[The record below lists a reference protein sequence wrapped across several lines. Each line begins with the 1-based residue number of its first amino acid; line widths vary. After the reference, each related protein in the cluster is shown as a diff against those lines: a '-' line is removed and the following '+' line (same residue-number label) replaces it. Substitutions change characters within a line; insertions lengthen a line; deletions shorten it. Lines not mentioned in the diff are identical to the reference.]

1 MSQADAAKN
10 INNIKNWV
18 TLAKANDWQIFKE
31 GKHFNYRGV
40 LSKSK
45 VAIAANVGLK
55 ALKTDNPEVIA
66 IYDEF
71 AVAAQ
76 EKFREIFKPIVSSL
90 DRYHSYI
97 EEMDREGDKFP
108 ANESGELDYHKIA
121 KLCGVTVKSLTS
133 VSIAPCLKEDS
144 LRIGTE
150 IHEGKSIEERME
162 QRNTV
167 TSAVLSK
174 VRKDLSVAQETIDG
188 LQKQLLLLEK
198 ENRQLKHKSVEERE
212 SLDQILE
219 TGRRFSL

>member
-1 MSQADAAKN
+1 VSQADAAKN
-10 INNIKNWV
+10 ISNMKSWV
-18 TLAKANDWQIFKE
+18 ALVKANDWQAFEE
-31 GKHFNYRGV
+31 GEHFQYRGV

-45 VAIAANVGLK
+45 VAGAANVGLK

-76 EKFREIFKPIVSSL
+76 KKFREVFKPLVSRL
-90 DRYHSYI
+90 DRYHSYV
-97 EEMDREGDKFP
+97 EEMERNSKKFP
-108 ANESGELDYHKIA
+108 ANESGELDYYKIA
-121 KLCGVTVKSLTS
+121 KLCGITLKALTS
-133 VSIAPCLKEDS
+133 VSIAPCLKEDT

-150 IHEGKSIEERME
+150 IHKGKSIEERME

-167 TSAVLSK
+167 TSAELNK
-174 VRKDLSVAQETIDG
+174 VKKDLSVAQDTIDG
-188 LQKQLLLLEK
+188 LQKQLLELEK

-212 SLDQILE
+212 SLDQMLE

>member
-1 MSQADAAKN
+1 MSQAEAAKN
-10 INNIKNWV
+10 INNMKDWV
-18 TLAKANDWQIFKE
+18 ALAKANDWQAFKE
-31 GKHFNYRGV
+31 GKHFHYRGV

-45 VAIAANVGLK
+45 VADAANVGLK

-76 EKFREIFKPIVSSL
+76 KKFREVFKPIVSSL
-90 DRYHSYI
+90 DRYHSYVEEI
-97 EEMDREGDKFP
+97 ERENKKFP

-121 KLCGVTVKSLTS
+121 KLCGVTIKALTS
-133 VSIAPCLKEDS
+133 ASISPCLKEDT

-167 TSAVLSK
+167 TSSELSK

-188 LQKQLLLLEK
+188 MQKQLLVLEK
-198 ENRQLKHKSVEERE
+198 ENRQLKHKSAEERE
-212 SLDQILE
+212 SLTQMLE